1 MAPGPAYFGE
11 WHLDRRNGSGVT
23 GTCNP
28 SLVERMEE
36 KPLLPNSNVESAIQF
51 ETFVVVSK
59 NHVRGSTN
67 KMLRTV

>member
-1 MAPGPAYFGE
+1 M
-11 WHLDRRNGSGVT
+11 T

-28 SLVERMEE
+28 SLVERLLE

-59 NHVRGSTN
+59 NHVKGSTN
-67 KMLRTV
+67 KMLQKVCLL